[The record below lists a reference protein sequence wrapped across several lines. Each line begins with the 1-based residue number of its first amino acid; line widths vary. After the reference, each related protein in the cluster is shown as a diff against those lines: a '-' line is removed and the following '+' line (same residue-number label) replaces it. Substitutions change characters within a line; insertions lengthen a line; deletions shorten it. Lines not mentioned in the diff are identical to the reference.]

1 MTKKSMIERFEDKYT
16 ITGNGCWE
24 WFAASHERGYGY
36 FFTSKEY
43 SSRKMDYAHR
53 VSLFLYEGIRDDTKS
68 VLHSCDNPCCV
79 NPEHLTLGTHKEN
92 MEDMIRKKRSISGV
106 QKLSLG
112 DVENIM
118 ELRGG
123 GMEVKEIASLYN
135 IDRGHAS
142 RVSRGQRVLFNPE
155 G

>member
-1 MTKKSMIERFEDKYT
+1 MSSKTMLERFEDKYT
-16 ITGNGCWE
+16 ITDNGCWE
-24 WFAASHERGYGY
+24 WFAAHHERGYGY

-43 SSRKMDYAHR
+43 SNRKMDYAHR
-53 VSLFLYEGIRDDTKS
+53 VSLFLYEGIRDDDKE

-79 NPEHLTLGTHKEN
+79 NPNHLTLGTHKDN
-92 MEDMIRKKRSISGV
+92 MEDMIMKKRSLSGV
-106 QKLSLG
+106 QKLSLS
-112 DVENIM
+112 DVDRIM
-118 ELRGG
+118 QLRSEGV
-123 GMEVKEIASLYN
+123 EVKEIASMYG